1 VSNFNSADVIPYTS
15 YLIKYGH
22 KLEALRNPDA
32 VLNFDYKASL
42 AMQKGIKSASHSEMM
57 DFFYLIK
64 PLFLYLAN
72 DKVTNHIVREL
83 ILNASVPLLDKIF
96 AIIEPVLSKTIC
108 SFLGVRV
115 IREFIVLKGNAK
127 HINDKILA

>member
-1 VSNFNSADVIPYTS
+1 M
-15 YLIKYGH
+15 L
-22 KLEALRNPDA
+22 
-32 VLNFDYKASL
+32 
-42 AMQKGIKSASHSEMM
+42 

-64 PLFLYLAN
+64 PFFICLAN

-96 AIIEPVLSKTIC
+96 AIIEPVLSRMIC
-108 SFLGVRV
+108 SFVGVRV
-115 IREFIVLKGNAK
+115 IREFIILKGNAK